1 MRLYSPVLLFGAIGA
16 VVWKGFYAKQL
27 TGTAT
32 AIDITGIALYGVL
45 LIIGTRMAGIDGI
58 ALAMSGYFVALT
70 IMAGVVF
77 FKRAGFAMTDLE
89 SPMLLKI
96 AVSSVSLLITGWIM
110 RQLISQDS
118 FIALAVITAAAA
130 LAYVVSARLLR
141 VPEAVKVV
149 GTLERVYAAASRYR

>member
-1 MRLYSPVLLFGAIGA
+1 
-16 VVWKGFYAKQL
+16 
-27 TGTAT
+27 
-32 AIDITGIALYGVL
+32 
-45 LIIGTRMAGIDGI
+45 MA
-58 ALAMSGYFVALT
+58 A
-70 IMAGVVF
+70 VVF